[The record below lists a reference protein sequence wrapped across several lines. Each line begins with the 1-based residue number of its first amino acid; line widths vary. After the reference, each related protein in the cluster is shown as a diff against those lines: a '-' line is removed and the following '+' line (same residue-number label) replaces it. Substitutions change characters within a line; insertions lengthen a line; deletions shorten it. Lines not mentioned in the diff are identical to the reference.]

1 MASSR
6 RSRIVAAAVLAT
18 AALAPSR
25 EVAAQGGR
33 TPSAAVAP
41 PASTG
46 ERRVDGHVVRPAL
59 RGPEPVPNV
68 WVTLHRVGS
77 DSAGPLDSLRVGRDG
92 AFAFV
97 YRRTGREDAVYFV
110 SASYGGIAYFAEP
123 LRPDA
128 AEAEAEITVF
138 DTTSAPIPLTVRGRH
153 VIVSAAA
160 ASGRRT
166 VTEVYELSNDST
178 LTAVAARDRAT
189 FTAALPDGAADA
201 QVGSGDVAAEAVAF
215 DGGRVS
221 VTAPFPPGL
230 KQIAYAYTLPPAS
243 FPLRIPVLGGADV
256 LEVLVEEP
264 ATVVSGAGL
273 AATGP
278 ATVSGRTFRRF
289 LAQQVKASAVARIEV
304 PAPPAFGRRGYL
316 AALGAVIGGAMV
328 VALLR
333 ALAFRRRLAPAGAAP
348 AAADRI
354 AHEIASL
361 DRAFEQRASPSE
373 EERAAYAARR
383 AELKTRL
390 TSALAAQSPRA

>member
-1 MASSR
+1 MGSSR
-6 RSRIVAAAVLAT
+6 RSRTAAAAALAA

-25 EVAAQGGR
+25 DATAQGVG
-33 TPSAAVAP
+33 TPAAAS
-41 PASTG
+41 PAAAAA
-46 ERRVDGHVVRPAL
+46 RRVEGHVVRPAA

-92 AFAFV
+92 AFAFA

-123 LRPDA
+123 LGPDA
-128 AEAEAEITVF
+128 AAAEAEITVF
-138 DTTSAPIPLTVRGRH
+138 DTTSAPIPLTVRGWH

-166 VTEVYELSNDST
+166 VTEVFELSNDT
-178 LTAVAARDRAT
+178 IVTAVAPPDRAT
-189 FTAALPDGAADA
+189 FTAALPAGAADP

-230 KQIAYAYTLPPAS
+230 KQIAYAYTLPPAA
-243 FPLRIPVLGGADV
+243 FPLRIPVLRGAEV
-256 LEVLVEEP
+256 LEVLVEE
-264 ATVVSGAGL
+264 AGAVVSGAGL

-278 ATVSGRTFRRF
+278 ATVSGRSFRRF

-304 PAPPAFGRRGYL
+304 PAAPAFGRRGYL

-333 ALAFRRRLAPAGAAP
+333 ALAFRRKLVPATAAP
-348 AAADRI
+348 TAADRI
-354 AHEIASL
+354 AQEIAAL

-373 EERAAYAARR
+373 ADRAAYAARR
-383 AELKTRL
+383 GDLKARL
-390 TSALAAQSPRA
+390 TSALSAPSNRA